1 MEAAKDPHRRAAY
14 LELAAWAQSMGYVN
28 LEFMYRERAR
38 AA

>member
-1 MEAAKDPHRRAAY
+1 MDPKTRDAY
-14 LELAAWAQSMGYVN
+14 LRLAAWAASMGYVN